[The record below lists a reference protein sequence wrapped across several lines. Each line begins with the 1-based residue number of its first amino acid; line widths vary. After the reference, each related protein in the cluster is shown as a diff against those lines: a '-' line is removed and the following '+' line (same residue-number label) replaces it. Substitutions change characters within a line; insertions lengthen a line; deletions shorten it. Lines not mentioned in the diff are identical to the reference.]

1 MLYNIIK
8 DRDKHN
14 SQNSRRSKTM
24 TTQKFNEERT
34 FGIEIEFTTAPRE
47 TVASLMRQ
55 KGLLAEVEGWN
66 HFTRHH
72 WKVITDSSC
81 GYELVSPVLK
91 GRDGLNQLAK
101 ACEALK
107 EAGAKVNRKCGLH
120 VHHDVNDYDP
130 KQIANIFAIYIK
142 LENTIDTLVPQS
154 RRGNNNRY
162 CNSLFRGTDQQS
174 VLDKLREVDTI
185 RDIANIWH
193 TRYLKINFH
202 SYVKYGTLEFRQHS
216 GTIEFEKI
224 YNWVLLT
231 QQMVDMSATPVQKT
245 YKAESDNLQS
255 MRNILRLIPAKGATQ
270 EIAEMLKWYRKR
282 AKQLAA
288 A

>member
-1 MLYNIIK
+1 
-8 DRDKHN
+8 
-14 SQNSRRSKTM
+14 M